1 MSRIEPLGRIK
12 VGIVVERR
20 RANSA
25 WADFVWRPVSALPG
39 VPDAAPGTV
48 IESDAECTRF
58 YGGVAQIEL
67 YRADVPGYRENLI
80 GGGPL
85 LWVVLRPSGREL
97 PYEVAAVTAEPGE
110 GEAFAESTTDI
121 VDTVPMP
128 GPVCSALAE
137 FVATHEVEYSLAK
150 RKCGHLGAPLGAT
163 AKVRK

>member
-25 WADFVWRPVSALPG
+25 WADFIWRPVSALPG

-80 GGGPL
+80 GGCPL
-85 LWVVLRPSGREL
+85 LWVVLRPSGREP
-97 PYEVAAVTAEPGE
+97 PYEVAAVTAEPSE
-110 GEAFAESTTDI
+110 GEAFAENATDI

-128 GPVCSALAE
+128 VPVRTAIAE
-137 FVATHEVEYSLAK
+137 FVAAQEVEHSLAK
-150 RKCGHLGAPLGAT
+150 RECGHVGAPLGTT
-163 AKVRK
+163 ARDRK